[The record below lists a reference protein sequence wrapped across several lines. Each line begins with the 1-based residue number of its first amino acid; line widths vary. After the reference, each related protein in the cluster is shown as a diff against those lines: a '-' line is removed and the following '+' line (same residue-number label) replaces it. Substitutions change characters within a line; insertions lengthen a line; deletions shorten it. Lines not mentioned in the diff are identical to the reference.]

1 MRQSARLSTS
11 APPYRSTL
19 NWSKEFMMKISTV
32 WGGNKAARKRKRPVQ
47 KLKIRWDV
55 LGLQSGSGEDQ
66 SPSIEDIRR
75 QVTSLASAGF
85 GPETRSR
92 SASKNAP

>member
-1 MRQSARLSTS
+1 
-11 APPYRSTL
+11 
-19 NWSKEFMMKISTV
+19 MKISTV
-32 WGGNKAARKRKRPVQ
+32 WGGNKSARKRKRPVQ

-55 LGLQSGSGEDQ
+55 LGLQSGAADDQ
-66 SPSIEDIRR
+66 SPSIDDIRR

-92 SASKNAP
+92 SASKNAPRHAKADAVSPARPHRRGTAK

>member
-1 MRQSARLSTS
+1 
-11 APPYRSTL
+11 
-19 NWSKEFMMKISTV
+19 MKISTV

-55 LGLQSGSGEDQ
+55 LGLQSGSADDQ
-66 SPSIEDIRR
+66 SPSIDDIRR

-85 GPETRSR
+85 GAETRSR
-92 SASKNAP
+92 SASKNTPRHAKSDAVPPARPHRRGTTK